1 MFSFDTV
8 TRLIVG
14 SAAAE
19 CSEYKRLE
27 RKYKHV
33 EANLKLVR
41 EVTKASTTASS
52 THLRNTN
59 SIRSGPITSASSP
72 TSTQGSDGAGPDE
85 ANLQRTQSTPAV
97 TTVPSGSL
105 DDLKR
110 TYSEPGI
117 AIPWPQMT
125 GFGGYR
131 RAVDASASWQ
141 LNYLE
146 QRLKLDGD
154 IIAGFLG
161 EHNPPVG
168 IDLQIWQQYLNTKVK
183 VRAKVQRRWPAN
195 IVTTSASSGTLSSTP
210 PGTPITDAS
219 SEYTDPVTGTRVVRG
234 FTIADSTTISNT
246 SSAASSYNKNK
257 KCGEGKTVGDG
268 KQGLVSTFR
277 RVEMSYRDIGPN
289 GAASECAISSD
300 DEDEEEEEE
309 GDDEEYDSDEDED
322 DDWEDMN

>member
-1 MFSFDTV
+1 MLSFDTV

-19 CSEYKRLE
+19 RSEIKRLE

-33 EANLKLVR
+33 EADLKLVR

-52 THLRNTN
+52 THSRNTN
-59 SIRSGPITSASSP
+59 SIRSGLITSAASP
-72 TSTQGSDGAGPDE
+72 TTTQRSNGAALYE

-97 TTVPSGSL
+97 GTVPVAGL

-110 TYSEPGI
+110 TYSEPRIGV
-117 AIPWPQMT
+117 AIPLPEMT

-131 RAVDASASWQ
+131 RAVDASAEWQ
-141 LNYLE
+141 LNHLE
-146 QRLKLDGD
+146 QRLKVDGD

-168 IDLQIWQQYLNTKVK
+168 IDPQIWQQYLNTKVK
-183 VRAKVQRRWPAN
+183 VRAKVHRRWPTS
-195 IVTTSASSGTLSSTP
+195 IVTTTDRAASTGTMSSTE

-234 FTIADSTTISNT
+234 FTIGDSTTISNT

-257 KCGEGKTVGDG
+257 RGFGGNNERND
-268 KQGLVSTFR
+268 KQGLVSAYR
-277 RVEMSYRDIGPN
+277 RVTTSCREIGLN
-289 GAASECAISSD
+289 AAAQGCAISSD
-300 DEDEEEEEE
+300 DEK
-309 GDDEEYDSDEDED
+309 DDEEYDSEDDEDSE
-322 DDWEDMN
+322 WEDMK